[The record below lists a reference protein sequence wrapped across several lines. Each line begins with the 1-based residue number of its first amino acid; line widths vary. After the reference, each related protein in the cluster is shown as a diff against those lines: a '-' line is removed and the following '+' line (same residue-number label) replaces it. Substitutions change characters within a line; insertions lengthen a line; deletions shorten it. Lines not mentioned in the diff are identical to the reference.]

1 MAKRNPSKSPYDI
14 TDRYLRRLLRRYMR
28 SFAQAKTILGFDEL
42 NVLKGAKKLYDEI
55 ESLAEDTFIQLYEEI
70 YARYSGAKSVYYS
83 REKLRKVLDDYDPV
97 TMYVYLHEI
106 DRKRA
111 RFAESIIAA
120 GNNPALRGREID
132 RGRNVWFRMV
142 KQYADEISD
151 RAALDAF
158 RDMGVKRVRW
168 VTRDDE
174 KRCNDC
180 KDLHGQVFDINHVP
194 PKPHYNCRC
203 WLVPVS

>member
-28 SFAQAKTILGFDEL
+28 LFGQAKSVLGFDEL
-42 NVLKGAKKLYDEI
+42 NVLNGARKLYDEI
-55 ESLAEDTFIQLYEEI
+55 EELAEEMFLGLAGDVYYL
-70 YARYSGAKSVYYS
+70 YSGRRGKYT
-83 REKLRKVLDDYDPV
+83 RKDLHKILDDYDPV

-106 DRKRA
+106 YRKRA
-111 RFAESIIAA
+111 RFAESVIAA
-120 GNNPALRGREID
+120 GKNPAKRAQEIE
-132 RGRNVWFRMV
+132 RGRNVWFRQV
-142 KQYADEISD
+142 KQYAEEISD

-174 KRCNDC
+174 RRCNDC